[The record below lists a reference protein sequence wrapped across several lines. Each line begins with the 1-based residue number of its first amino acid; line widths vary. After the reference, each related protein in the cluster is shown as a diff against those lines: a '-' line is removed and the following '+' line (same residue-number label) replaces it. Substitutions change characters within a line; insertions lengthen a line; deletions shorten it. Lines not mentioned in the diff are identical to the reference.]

1 MSHLTLLKL
10 AKGIGAWLLRHWK
23 EITVLIILLVVWL
36 HGHSE
41 GREEGKAE
49 LQELRVQLAAERLES
64 VEAARKQEQEWSA
77 AFDLSLGLHQ
87 ENMNE
92 TLSQRD
98 RIIAGLRSGRLSF
111 RASCSAVPAVAADS
125 PAAETGAESGQPGLV
140 GEAIT
145 ARLAQCDEVTHERNL
160 AVSLLEAERLP

>member
-1 MSHLTLLKL
+1 MTLLAVL
-10 AKGIGAWLLRHWK
+10 KGLWSFLLRYWK
-23 EITVLIILLVVWL
+23 EIGMLILILLLCAQVEKCTAAKYEL
-36 HGHSE
+36 KIASLQAAADKE
-41 GREEGKAE
+41 RAE
-49 LQELRVQLAAERLES
+49 SLQRAM
-64 VEAARKQEQEWSA
+64 EQERGWVV

-111 RASCSAVPAVAADS
+111 RAGCPTVPEVAAD
-125 PAAETGAESGQPGLV
+125 PAPAEAGAEGGQPGLV

-160 AVSLLEAERLP
+160 AVELLKAERVARP